1 MRLSHR
7 SKSALP
13 YFVMISAFLFLLQG
27 CGIYKF
33 NDAVIPTNVKTI
45 KINFIDN
52 KARYVNPQA
61 APKFYD
67 KIQQKIIGNTKITRS
82 NTDEADWVLSGV
94 ITTYDG
100 TQTVGVSSQQASTN
114 RLTVTIHMVWRK
126 NNEQKTE
133 EFDVTRSFDYAAS
146 KAFQTA
152 EAELLD
158 EVVRTL
164 TDDIFNRMFSN
175 W

>member
-1 MRLSHR
+1 MMLSR
-7 SKSALP
+7 GYKITLAC
-13 YFVMISAFLFLLQG
+13 FGMISACLFLLPG

-33 NDAVIPTNVKTI
+33 NDAVLPTNIKTI
-45 KINFIDN
+45 KINYIDN

-82 NTDEADWVLSGV
+82 TSDDADYVLSGV

-114 RLTVTIHMVWRK
+114 RLTVTLHMVWR
-126 NNEQKTE
+126 NNKDQKTE
-133 EFDVTRSFDYAAS
+133 EFDVTRSFDYSAS

-158 EVVRTL
+158 EVVRSL

>member
-1 MRLSHR
+1 MSTCCL
-7 SKSALP
+7 
-13 YFVMISAFLFLLQG
+13 LFLTG

-33 NDAVIPTNVKTI
+33 NDAVIPSNVKTI
-45 KINFIDN
+45 KINYIDN
-52 KARYVNPQA
+52 KARYINPQA

-67 KIQQKIIGNTKITRS
+67 KIQQKIIGSTKITRS
-82 NTDEADWVLSGV
+82 TNDDADYVLSGV

-114 RLTVTIHMVWRK
+114 RLTVTLSMEWR
-126 NNEQKTE
+126 NNVEQKTE
-133 EFDVTRSFDYAAS
+133 KFDVTRSFDYSANKS
-146 KAFQTA
+146 FQAA

-158 EVVRTL
+158 EIVRTL